1 MHTPSEYTLESLQ
14 SDMAAALLA
23 ADPAGQALPEK
34 LFAGPHAGAV
44 GLRVHRNTVLGALS
58 NALRLSFP
66 VVDKLVGED
75 FFDRMAIEYAR
86 ALPPRAPQLDEY
98 GAGFAA
104 SIAGFPGTGSLP
116 YLAELAQFEW
126 QLARLARMRAAPGA
140 GPVLR
145 LDDGVR
151 LHFAAPLW
159 LHAAHY
165 PVERLRNA
173 ILAEDTAMLAAIAE
187 PGPAV
192 PGPPGPDGFHY
203 ALWRTNEG
211 VNVRSLGAGS
221 ARFLAAVYAGAS
233 ASEALAAAAG
243 AHGEAGGPADTAEV
257 LGQEILP
264 AGFVQVEARRPDP
277 A

>member
-1 MHTPSEYTLESLQ
+1 MHAPSEHTLESLQ

-23 ADPAGQALPEK
+23 ADPAGQALPET

-58 NALRLSFP
+58 NALRLSFTA
-66 VVDKLVGED
+66 VDRLVGEV

-86 ALPPRAPQLDEY
+86 AQPPTAPQLDEY
-98 GAGFAA
+98 GASFAA

-116 YLAELAQFEW
+116 YLAELAHFEW
-126 QLARLARMRAAPGA
+126 QLARLARMRAAPEA
-140 GPVLR
+140 GPVLQF
-145 LDDGVR
+145 DDGAR
-151 LHFAAPLW
+151 LRFSSPLW

-165 PVERLRNA
+165 PVERLRDA
-173 ILAEDTAMLAAIAE
+173 ILAEDTALLTAIAGR
-187 PGPAV
+187 GPAD
-192 PGPPGPDGFHY
+192 PARGGAGDFHY
-203 ALWRTNEG
+203 ALWRTSAG

-233 ASEALAAAAG
+233 ASEALAASG
-243 AHGEAGGPADTAEV
+243 HADSAEV
-257 LGQEILP
+257 LGREILP
-264 AGFVQVEARRPDP
+264 AGFVQVEARGLGP

>member
-1 MHTPSEYTLESLQ
+1 MHAPSEFTLESLQ
-14 SDMAAALLA
+14 SGMAAALLA
-23 ADPAGQALPEK
+23 ADPAGQALPEA
-34 LFAGPHAGAV
+34 LFTGAHAGAV
-44 GLRVHRNTVLGALS
+44 GLRVHRNTVLGAHG
-58 NALRLSFP
+58 NALRLGFP

-75 FFDRMAIEYAR
+75 FFDRMAIDYAR
-86 ALPPRAPQLDEY
+86 ARPPRAPQLDEY
-98 GAGFAA
+98 GAGFA
-104 SIAGFPGTGSLP
+104 SHIEGFPGTEAIP
-116 YLAELAQFEW
+116 YLSELAQFEW
-126 QLARLARMRAAPGA
+126 RFAVAARSRPAPGA
-140 GPVLR
+140 GPVLQ

-165 PVERLRNA
+165 PVERLRDA
-173 ILAEDTAMLAAIAE
+173 ILAEDTAMLTAIAE
-187 PGPAV
+187 RGPAV
-192 PGPPGPDGFHY
+192 SGPPGPDGFHY

-233 ASEALAAAAG
+233 ASEALAATAG
-243 AHGEAGGPADTAEV
+243 AYGEAGGPADTAEV

-264 AGFVQVEARRPDP
+264 AGFVQVEARGPDP